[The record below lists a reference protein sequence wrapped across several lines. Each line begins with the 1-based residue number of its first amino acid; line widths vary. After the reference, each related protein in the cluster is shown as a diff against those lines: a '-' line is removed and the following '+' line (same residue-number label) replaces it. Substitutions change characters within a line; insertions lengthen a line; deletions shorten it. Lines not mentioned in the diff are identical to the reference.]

1 MHSNPQTLK
10 GNVLTSYCSVLA
22 LHAPAFL
29 PGFVSQTH
37 TFSYLQA
44 WIMVVP
50 WPGHLFSSSA
60 CSWTFSSPKA
70 QLNCDLLT
78 EAFLGLPL

>member
-44 WIMVVP
+44 WASV
-50 WPGHLFSSSA
+50 L
-60 CSWTFSSPKA
+60 
-70 QLNCDLLT
+70 QLCMQLDLLI
-78 EAFLGLPL
+78 P